1 MLCYWYFTDGMLCR
15 NVLDSLRRW
24 EFEVTPSSEDDIS
37 PQGKMDMD
45 LMAKRTKDKMSE
57 VLFNDNNQNTYKVN

>member
-1 MLCYWYFTDGMLCR
+1 MLCR

-24 EFEVTPSSEDDIS
+24 EFEVNPSSEDDIS

-57 VLFNDNNQNTYKVN
+57 VLFNNNQNTYKVN